1 LKLETVAP
9 PWNNPRET
17 KQTLKRKEPL
27 MKVNTKKRKK
37 ARRYFEQMYGRQ
49 ELIDR
54 MYQIISKGKQGLDA
68 FLLEIGRT
76 MAETIMYIER
86 EEISGPEYHPLSSEI
101 RKWASQRGS
110 VYLGDQK
117 ISVEHPRL
125 RSPKGEM
132 ALESYQEL
140 KEPGG
145 FSEEL
150 LCKIL
155 RGISSQKYS
164 ETVIEAAKAF
174 GVSASTVSRHIVT
187 ATTKKLQE
195 FKERDLSDFSAF
207 AIFIDTI
214 HRAGEAFMVAL
225 GIDEEGRKRVLGF
238 WEGATENQEVCKE
251 LFADMER
258 RGLKISRKIIWVTDG
273 GKGIIKALKD
283 RFGKKLIHQ
292 RCSIHKDRNIQRH
305 LAKRYR
311 KEAHRRFRTALEQ
324 TMYKDAKQMLLGFE
338 SWLRG
343 INESA
348 ADSLME
354 AIEEILT
361 LHRLKVPALLRKTLH
376 STNPIESMFSTVR
389 DCEGNIKR
397 YRGSRMSQRWLAAVC
412 LHCEKGFKR
421 IKGFASIPDVIATIE
436 AEQGDDKK
444 LKSAA

>member
-1 LKLETVAP
+1 M
-9 PWNNPRET
+9 R
-17 KQTLKRKEPL
+17 
-27 MKVNTKKRKK
+27 VNTRKRKK
-37 ARRYFEQMYGRQ
+37 ARRDFEQMYGKH
-49 ELIDR
+49 EMIDR
-54 MYQIISKGKQGLDA
+54 MYQIISQGKQGLDA

-86 EEISGPEYHPLSSEI
+86 EELSGPEYYPISSKI
-101 RKWASQRGS
+101 QKWASQGGS
-110 VYLGDQK
+110 IYLGDQK

-125 RSPKGEM
+125 RSKKREL
-132 ALESYQEL
+132 ALESYQKL
-140 KEPGG
+140 KEPGA

-164 ETVIEAAKAF
+164 ETVIEAANAI
-174 GVSASTVSRHIVT
+174 GVSASSVSRHIV
-187 ATTKKLQE
+187 AVTTRKLKE
-195 FKERDLSDFSAF
+195 FKERNLSDFSPF
-207 AIFIDTI
+207 AIFIDTV
-214 HRAGEAFMVAL
+214 HRAGQAFMVAL
-225 GIDEEGRKRVLGF
+225 GIDTEGRKQVLGF
-238 WEGATENQEVCKE
+238 WEGATENNEVCRE

-258 RGLKISRKIIWVTDG
+258 RGLKISKKIVWVTDG
-273 GKGIIKALKD
+273 GKGIIKVLKD

-292 RCSIHKDRNIQRH
+292 RCTIHKDRNIQRH

-311 KEAHRRFRTALEQ
+311 KEAHRRFKTALEQ
-324 TMYKDAKQMLLGFE
+324 TKYKDARQMLSGFE
-338 SWLRG
+338 RWLRG

-348 ADSLME
+348 ADSLLE

-397 YRGSRMSQRWLAAVC
+397 YRGSRMSQRWLATVC

-421 IKGFASIPDVIATIE
+421 VKGYKDINEVVRRIE
-436 AEQGDDKK
+436 VEQVEEGK
-444 LKSAA
+444 LQTAA